1 MLEYVVLVSDLES
14 QISDIYRSAGLSGFD
29 CTQYIHILQQDK
41 CSDTF
46 VFLARENWKWYL
58 SVLIDEVLNSCDF
71 FCCVSSVAS

>member
-41 CSDTF
+41 CSDTPC
-46 VFLARENWKWYL
+46 VFSEREL
-58 SVLIDEVLNSCDF
+58 EVVSV
-71 FCCVSSVAS
+71 CVNR